1 MMTITPTEY
10 KINALII
17 FQEAGS
23 EEGHETDSNGSGTQK
38 DLNLHLVRSHIVYTH
53 RLSDDNF
60 DLFRITIR

>member
-1 MMTITPTEY
+1 MTTTTPMDV
-10 KINALII
+10 NVLII

-38 DLNLHLVRSHIVYTH
+38 DLNLHLVRSHVVYTHH